1 MILRSILGI
10 AVLTA
15 VLWLFSSNK
24 KAINWWMVV
33 KGLGLQFILAILVL
47 KVPGVSWAFEKFS
60 LAAVTLLDF
69 TREGSMFLFGSLIT
83 DKTPEGEKIGLAYIF
98 AFQVLPT
105 VIFFS
110 AVTSLLYY
118 FGILQKV
125 VKAMAWVMQK
135 TLRLSGAESLA
146 AAGNIFIGQT
156 EAPLLVKPYI
166 AKMSRSELL
175 SLMAGGM
182 ATIAG
187 GVLAAY
193 IGYLG
198 GDDPERQL
206 FFAKH
211 LLTAS
216 VLSAPA
222 ALISAKILL
231 PETEDVEKVAEIS
244 SQDMGAN
251 ALDAISNGTTEGV
264 KLAVNVGAML
274 LVFTALVYG
283 VNYLFVEGI
292 GSWTGLNAW
301 AADFTNGRYDTFSLQ
316 FIMGALL
323 SPIAWILGVPPEDLL
338 LVGQLLGEK
347 TILNEFYAY
356 VTLTDMKNAGL
367 FASERSIIL
376 STYMLCGFANI
387 ASIGIQIGGIGTIA
401 PSRRKDLS
409 ELSIKALIAGTVA
422 SLYTAA
428 IVGLM
433 I

>member
-1 MILRSILGI
+1 MMILRSLLGI

-24 KAINWWMVV
+24 RKVNWAMVG
-33 KGLGLQFILAILVL
+33 KGLLLQFVLALAVL

-60 LAAVTLLDF
+60 LVAVTLLDF
-69 TREGSMFLFGSLIT
+69 TREGSTFLFGSLIT
-83 DKTPEGEKIGLAYIF
+83 ETDNFGYLF

-118 FGILQKV
+118 YYGILQRV

-135 TLRLSGAESLA
+135 TLKLSGAESLA

-166 AKMSRSELL
+166 AGMSRSELL
-175 SLMAGGM
+175 SLMSGGM

-198 GDDPERQL
+198 GDTQEGQL

-231 PETEDVEKVAEIS
+231 PETEDVIEVAEIS
-244 SQDMGAN
+244 SADMGSN

-274 LVFTALVYG
+274 LVFTAIVYG
-283 VNYLFVEGI
+283 ANYIFVEGV

-301 AADFTNGRYDTFSLQ
+301 AAEVTNGRYDSFSLQ

-323 SPIAWILGVPPEDLL
+323 SPIAWILGVPPADLM

-356 VTLTDMKNAGL
+356 VSLTEMKNEGL
-367 FASERSIIL
+367 FTSERSVIL

-387 ASIGIQIGGIGTIA
+387 ASIGIQIGGIGVLA

>member
-33 KGLGLQFILAILVL
+33 KGLGLQIILALLVL

-69 TREGSMFLFGSLIT
+69 TREGSTFLFGSLIT
-83 DKTPEGEKIGLAYIF
+83 DTPDGEKSFGYLF
-98 AFQVLPT
+98 AFPSIAHGHLLLCSHLLIILLWNSPKSGESHGLGHAENTSSIWGRIARRCRQHLHRSDR
-105 VIFFS
+105 S
-110 AVTSLLYY
+110 A
-118 FGILQKV
+118 
-125 VKAMAWVMQK
+125 
-135 TLRLSGAESLA
+135 LA
-146 AAGNIFIGQT
+146 G
-156 EAPLLVKPYI
+156 KPYI

-222 ALISAKILL
+222 ALISAKILYYL
-231 PETEDVEKVAEIS
+231 KLKTVEEVAEIS
-244 SQDMGAN
+244 SQDMGSN

-274 LVFTALVYG
+274 FVFTALVYG

-301 AADFTNGRYDTFSLQ
+301 TADFTNGRYDTFSLQ
-316 FIMGALL
+316 FIMGALIEPYRMD
-323 SPIAWILGVPPEDLL
+323 S
-338 LVGQLLGEK
+338 
-347 TILNEFYAY
+347 
-356 VTLTDMKNAGL
+356 
-367 FASERSIIL
+367 
-376 STYMLCGFANI
+376 
-387 ASIGIQIGGIGTIA
+387 
-401 PSRRKDLS
+401 
-409 ELSIKALIAGTVA
+409 
-422 SLYTAA
+422 
-428 IVGLM
+428 
-433 I
+433 

>member
-1 MILRSILGI
+1 MILRSLLGI
-10 AVLTA
+10 AVLTS

-24 KAINWWMVV
+24 RKVNWAMVG
-33 KGLGLQFILAILVL
+33 KGLLLQFVLALAVL

-60 LAAVTLLDF
+60 LVAVTLLDF
-69 TREGSMFLFGSLIT
+69 TREGSTFLFGSLIT
-83 DKTPEGEKIGLAYIF
+83 ETDNFGYLF

-118 FGILQKV
+118 YGILQRV

-135 TLRLSGAESLA
+135 TLKLSGAESLA

-166 AKMSRSELL
+166 AGMSRSELL
-175 SLMAGGM
+175 SL
-182 ATIAG
+182 
-187 GVLAAY
+187 
-193 IGYLG
+193 G
-198 GDDPERQL
+198 GDTPEGQL

-231 PETEDVEKVAEIS
+231 PETEDVIEVAEIS
-244 SQDMGAN
+244 SADMGSN

-274 LVFTALVYG
+274 LVFTAIVYG
-283 VNYLFVEGI
+283 ANYIFVEGI

-301 AADFTNGRYDTFSLQ
+301 ATEVTNGRYDSFSLQ

-323 SPIAWILGVPPEDLL
+323 SPIAWILGVPPADLM

-356 VTLTDMKNAGL
+356 VSLTEMKNAGL
-367 FASERSIIL
+367 FTSERSIIL

-387 ASIGIQIGGIGTIA
+387 ASIGIQIGGIGVLA

-428 IVGLM
+428 IVGLL

>member
-1 MILRSILGI
+1 MILRSLLGI
-10 AVLTA
+10 AVLTS

-24 KAINWWMVV
+24 RKVNWAMVG
-33 KGLGLQFILAILVL
+33 KGMLLQFVLALAVL

-60 LAAVTLLDF
+60 LVAVTLLDF
-69 TREGSMFLFGSLIT
+69 TREGSTFLFGSLIT
-83 DKTPEGEKIGLAYIF
+83 ETDNFGYLF

-118 FGILQKV
+118 YGILQRV

-135 TLRLSGAESLA
+135 TLKLSGAESLA

-166 AKMSRSELL
+166 AGMSRSELL
-175 SLMAGGM
+175 SLMSGGM

-198 GDDPERQL
+198 GDTQEGQL

-231 PETEDVEKVAEIS
+231 PETEDVIEVAEIS
-244 SQDMGAN
+244 SADMGSN
-251 ALDAISNGTTEGV
+251 ALDAISNGTTQGV

-274 LVFTALVYG
+274 LVFTAIVYG
-283 VNYLFVEGI
+283 ANYIFVEGI

-301 AADFTNGRYDTFSLQ
+301 ATEVTNGRYDSFSLQ

-323 SPIAWILGVPPEDLL
+323 SPIAWILGVPPADLM

-356 VTLTDMKNAGL
+356 VSLTEMKNAGL
-367 FASERSIIL
+367 FTSERSIVL

-387 ASIGIQIGGIGTIA
+387 ASIGIQIGGIGVLA

-428 IVGLM
+428 IVGLL

>member
-33 KGLGLQFILAILVL
+33 KGLGLQFILALLVL

-83 DKTPEGEKIGLAYIF
+83 DETPDGEKIGLAYIF

-118 FGILQKV
+118 YGILQKV

-231 PETEDVEKVAEIS
+231 PETEDVEEVAEIS

>member
-1 MILRSILGI
+1 MILRSVLGI

-24 KAINWWMVV
+24 KAINWWTVV
-33 KGLGLQFILAILVL
+33 KGLALQIILALLVL

-69 TREGSMFLFGSLIT
+69 TKEGSTFLFGSLIT
-83 DKTPEGEKIGLAYIF
+83 DTDSYGYIF

-105 VIFFS
+105 IIFFS
-110 AVTSLLYY
+110 ALTSLLYY
-118 FGILQKV
+118 LGILQKI
-125 VKAMAWVMQK
+125 VKAMAWMMRK

-146 AAGNIFIGQT
+146 AAGNVFIGQT

-175 SLMAGGM
+175 SLMSGGM

-193 IGYLG
+193 IGFLG
-198 GDDPERQL
+198 GDDPQARL
-206 FFAKH
+206 LFAKH
-211 LLTAS
+211 LITAS

-231 PETEDVEKVAEIS
+231 PETENVQEVAEINS
-244 SQDMGAN
+244 EDMGSN
-251 ALDAISNGTTEGV
+251 PLDAISNGTTEGIH
-264 KLAVNVGAML
+264 LAVNVSAML

-283 VNYLFVEGI
+283 LNFMFVEGI
-292 GSWTGLNAW
+292 GSWTGLNDW
-301 AADFTNGRYDTFSLQ
+301 ACNSSGGTYDAFSLQ
-316 FIMGALL
+316 YIMGGIF
-323 SPIAWILGVPPEDLL
+323 SPFAWLLGVPSEDLMM
-338 LVGQLLGEK
+338 VGQLLGEK

-356 VTLTDMKNAGL
+356 SSLTDMQPL
-367 FASERSIIL
+367 LSERSVIL

-409 ELSIKALIAGTVA
+409 ELSIKALIAGTIA

-428 IVGLM
+428 VVGLL

>member
-1 MILRSILGI
+1 MILRSLLGI
-10 AVLTA
+10 AVLTS

-24 KAINWWMVV
+24 RKVNWAMVG
-33 KGLGLQFILAILVL
+33 KGMLLQFVLALAVL

-60 LAAVTLLDF
+60 LVAVTLLDF
-69 TREGSMFLFGSLIT
+69 TREGSTFLFGSLIT
-83 DKTPEGEKIGLAYIF
+83 ETDNFGYLF

-118 FGILQKV
+118 YGILQRV

-135 TLRLSGAESLA
+135 TLKLSGAESLA

-166 AKMSRSELL
+166 AGMSRSELL
-175 SLMAGGM
+175 SLMSGGM

-198 GDDPERQL
+198 GDTQEGQL

-231 PETEDVEKVAEIS
+231 PETEDVIEVAEIS
-244 SQDMGAN
+244 SADMGSN
-251 ALDAISNGTTEGV
+251 ALDAISNGTTQGV

-274 LVFTALVYG
+274 LVFTAIVYG
-283 VNYLFVEGI
+283 ANYIFVEGI

-301 AADFTNGRYDTFSLQ
+301 ATEVTNGRYDSFSLQ

-323 SPIAWILGVPPEDLL
+323 SPIAWILGVPPADLM

-356 VTLTDMKNAGL
+356 VSLTEMKNAGL
-367 FASERSIIL
+367 FTSERSIIL
-376 STYMLCGFANI
+376 STYMLCGFATI
-387 ASIGIQIGGIGTIA
+387 ASIGIQIGGIGVLA

-428 IVGLM
+428 IVGLL

>member
-1 MILRSILGI
+1 MMILRSLLGI

-24 KAINWWMVV
+24 RKVNWAMVG
-33 KGLGLQFILAILVL
+33 KGLLLQFVLALAVL

-60 LAAVTLLDF
+60 LVAVTLLDF
-69 TREGSMFLFGSLIT
+69 TREGSTFLFGSLIT
-83 DKTPEGEKIGLAYIF
+83 ETDNFGYLF

-118 FGILQKV
+118 YGILQRV

-135 TLRLSGAESLA
+135 TLKLSGAESLA
-146 AAGNIFIGQT
+146 AAGNIVIGQT

-166 AKMSRSELL
+166 AGMSRSELL
-175 SLMAGGM
+175 SLMSGGM

-198 GDDPERQL
+198 GDTQEGQL

-231 PETEDVEKVAEIS
+231 PETEDVIEVAEIS
-244 SQDMGAN
+244 SADMGSN

-274 LVFTALVYG
+274 LVFTAIVYG
-283 VNYLFVEGI
+283 ANYIFVEGV

-301 AADFTNGRYDTFSLQ
+301 AAEVTNGRYDSFSLQ

-323 SPIAWILGVPPEDLL
+323 SPIAWILGVPPADLM

-347 TILNEFYAY
+347 TILNAFYAY
-356 VTLTDMKNAGL
+356 VSLTEMKNEGL
-367 FASERSIIL
+367 FTSERSVIL
-376 STYMLCGFANI
+376 STYMLCRFANI
-387 ASIGIQIGGIGTIA
+387 ASIGIQIGGIGVLA

>member
-1 MILRSILGI
+1 
-10 AVLTA
+10 
-15 VLWLFSSNK
+15 
-24 KAINWWMVV
+24 
-33 KGLGLQFILAILVL
+33 
-47 KVPGVSWAFEKFS
+47 
-60 LAAVTLLDF
+60 
-69 TREGSMFLFGSLIT
+69 
-83 DKTPEGEKIGLAYIF
+83 
-98 AFQVLPT
+98 
-105 VIFFS
+105 
-110 AVTSLLYY
+110 
-118 FGILQKV
+118 
-125 VKAMAWVMQK
+125 MQK
-135 TLRLSGAESLA
+135 TLKLSGAESLA

-166 AKMSRSELL
+166 AGMSRSELL
-175 SLMAGGM
+175 SLMSGGM

-198 GDDPERQL
+198 GDTPEGQL

-231 PETEDVEKVAEIS
+231 PETEDVIEVAEIS
-244 SQDMGAN
+244 SADMGSN

-274 LVFTALVYG
+274 LVFTAIVYG
-283 VNYLFVEGI
+283 ANYIFVEGI

-301 AADFTNGRYDTFSLQ
+301 ATEVTNGRYDSFSLQ

-323 SPIAWILGVPPEDLL
+323 SPIAWILGVPPADLM

-356 VTLTDMKNAGL
+356 VSLTEMKNAGL
-367 FASERSIIL
+367 FTSERSIIL

-387 ASIGIQIGGIGTIA
+387 ASIGIQIGGIGVLA

-428 IVGLM
+428 IVGLL

>member
-1 MILRSILGI
+1 MILRSLLGI
-10 AVLTA
+10 LVLTGT
-15 VLWLFSSNK
+15 LWLLSSNK
-24 KAINWWMVV
+24 KQINWIMVI
-33 KGLGLQFILAILVL
+33 KGILMQAVLAFLVL
-47 KVPGVSWAFEKFS
+47 KVPGVSWLFDKFS
-60 LAAVTLLDF
+60 MLAVTLLDF
-69 TREGSMFLFGSLIT
+69 TREGSEFLFGALISNT
-83 DKTPEGEKIGLAYIF
+83 EGFGYIF

-105 VIFFS
+105 IIFFS

-118 FGILQKV
+118 YGILQRV
-125 VKAMAWVMQK
+125 VRAMAWVMQK
-135 TLRLSGAESLA
+135 TLHLSGAESLA

-166 AKMSRSELL
+166 KNMSRSELL
-175 SLMAGGM
+175 SLMSGGM

-198 GDDPERQL
+198 GPTEAGQV

-231 PETEDVEKVAEIS
+231 PETENVEKVARIS
-244 SQDMGAN
+244 GDQMGSN
-251 ALDAISNGTTEGV
+251 ALDAISNGTTEGM

-283 VNYLFVEGI
+283 ANYLFVEGI
-292 GSWTGLNAW
+292 GSWTGLNDW
-301 AADFTNGRYDTFSLQ
+301 AFKVTDGRYDTFSLQ
-316 FIMGALL
+316 FIMGAIL
-323 SPIAWILGVPPEDLL
+323 SPIAWILGVPSHDLM

-356 VTLTDMKNAGL
+356 VSLTEMRDAGL
-367 FASERSIIL
+367 FQSERSVIL

-387 ASIGIQIGGIGTIA
+387 ASIGIQIGGIGVLA

-409 ELSIKALIAGTVA
+409 ELGVKALIAGTVA

-428 IVGLM
+428 IVGMM

>member
-1 MILRSILGI
+1 MMILRSLLGI

-24 KAINWWMVV
+24 RKVNWAMVG
-33 KGLGLQFILAILVL
+33 KGLLLQFVLALAVL

-60 LAAVTLLDF
+60 LVAVTLLDF
-69 TREGSMFLFGSLIT
+69 TREGSTFLFGSLIT
-83 DKTPEGEKIGLAYIF
+83 ETDNFGYLF

-118 FGILQKV
+118 YGILQRV

-135 TLRLSGAESLA
+135 TLKLSGAESLA

-166 AKMSRSELL
+166 AGMSRSELL
-175 SLMAGGM
+175 SLMSGGM

-198 GDDPERQL
+198 GDTQEGQL

-231 PETEDVEKVAEIS
+231 PETEDVIEVAEIS
-244 SQDMGAN
+244 SADMGSN

-274 LVFTALVYG
+274 LVFTAIVYG
-283 VNYLFVEGI
+283 ANYIFVEGV
-292 GSWTGLNAW
+292 GSWTGLNVW
-301 AADFTNGRYDTFSLQ
+301 AAEVTNGRYDSFSLQ

-323 SPIAWILGVPPEDLL
+323 SPIAWILGVPPADLM

-356 VTLTDMKNAGL
+356 VSLTEMKNEGL
-367 FASERSIIL
+367 FTSERSVIL

-387 ASIGIQIGGIGTIA
+387 ASIGIQIGGIGVLA

>member
-1 MILRSILGI
+1 MILRSLLGI
-10 AVLTA
+10 AVLTS

-24 KAINWWMVV
+24 RKVNWAMVG
-33 KGLGLQFILAILVL
+33 KGLLLQFVLALAVL

-60 LAAVTLLDF
+60 LVAVTLLDF
-69 TREGSMFLFGSLIT
+69 TREGSTFLFGSLIT
-83 DKTPEGEKIGLAYIF
+83 ETDNFGYLF

-118 FGILQKV
+118 YGILQRV

-135 TLRLSGAESLA
+135 TLKLSGAESLA

-166 AKMSRSELL
+166 AGMSRSELL
-175 SLMAGGM
+175 SLMSGGM

-198 GDDPERQL
+198 GDTQEGQL

-231 PETEDVEKVAEIS
+231 PETEDVIEVAEIS
-244 SQDMGAN
+244 SADMGSN

-274 LVFTALVYG
+274 LVFTAIVYG
-283 VNYLFVEGI
+283 ANYIFVEGI

-301 AADFTNGRYDTFSLQ
+301 ATEVTNGRYDSFSLQ

-323 SPIAWILGVPPEDLL
+323 SPIAWILGVPPADLM

-356 VTLTDMKNAGL
+356 VSLTEMKNAGL
-367 FASERSIIL
+367 FTSERSIIL

-387 ASIGIQIGGIGTIA
+387 ASIGIQIGGIGVLA

-428 IVGLM
+428 IVGLL

>member
-1 MILRSILGI
+1 MMILRSLLGI

-24 KAINWWMVV
+24 RKVNWAMVG
-33 KGLGLQFILAILVL
+33 KGLLLQFVLALAVL

-60 LAAVTLLDF
+60 LVAVTLLDF
-69 TREGSMFLFGSLIT
+69 TREGSTFLFGSLIT
-83 DKTPEGEKIGLAYIF
+83 ETDNFGYLF

-118 FGILQKV
+118 YGILQRV

-135 TLRLSGAESLA
+135 TLKLSGAESLA

-166 AKMSRSELL
+166 AGMSRSELL
-175 SLMAGGM
+175 SLMSGGM

-198 GDDPERQL
+198 GDTQEGQL

-231 PETEDVEKVAEIS
+231 PEKEDVIEVAEIS
-244 SQDMGAN
+244 SADMGSN

-274 LVFTALVYG
+274 LVFTAIVYG
-283 VNYLFVEGI
+283 ANYIFVEGV

-301 AADFTNGRYDTFSLQ
+301 AAEVTNGRYDSFSLQ

-323 SPIAWILGVPPEDLL
+323 SPIAWILGVPPADLM

-356 VTLTDMKNAGL
+356 VSLTEMKNEGL
-367 FASERSIIL
+367 FTSERSVIL

-387 ASIGIQIGGIGTIA
+387 ASIGIQIGGIGVLA

>member
-1 MILRSILGI
+1 MMILRSLLGI

-24 KAINWWMVV
+24 RKVNWAMVG
-33 KGLGLQFILAILVL
+33 KGLLLQFVLALAVL

-60 LAAVTLLDF
+60 LVAVTLLDF
-69 TREGSMFLFGSLIT
+69 TREGSTFLFGSLIT
-83 DKTPEGEKIGLAYIF
+83 ETDNFGYLF

-118 FGILQKV
+118 YGILQRV

-135 TLRLSGAESLA
+135 TLKLSGAESLA

-166 AKMSRSELL
+166 AGMSRSELL
-175 SLMAGGM
+175 SLMSGGM

-198 GDDPERQL
+198 GDTPEGQL

-222 ALISAKILL
+222 AIISAKILL
-231 PETEDVEKVAEIS
+231 PETEDVIEVAEIS
-244 SQDMGAN
+244 SADMGSN
-251 ALDAISNGTTEGV
+251 ALDAISNGTTQGV

-274 LVFTALVYG
+274 LVFTAIVYG
-283 VNYLFVEGI
+283 ANYIFVEGV

-301 AADFTNGRYDTFSLQ
+301 AAEVTNGRYDSFSLQ

-323 SPIAWILGVPPEDLL
+323 SPIAWILGVPPADLM

-356 VTLTDMKNAGL
+356 VSLTEMKNEGL
-367 FASERSIIL
+367 FTSERSVIL

-387 ASIGIQIGGIGTIA
+387 ASIGIQIGGIGVLA

-409 ELSIKALIAGTVA
+409 ELSIKALVAGTVA

>member
-1 MILRSILGI
+1 MMILRSLLGI

-24 KAINWWMVV
+24 RKVNWAMVG
-33 KGLGLQFILAILVL
+33 KGLLLQFVLALAVL

-60 LAAVTLLDF
+60 LVAVTLLDF
-69 TREGSMFLFGSLIT
+69 TREGSTFLFGSLIT
-83 DKTPEGEKIGLAYIF
+83 ETDNFGYLF

-118 FGILQKV
+118 YGILQRV

-135 TLRLSGAESLA
+135 TLKLSGAESLA

-166 AKMSRSELL
+166 AGMSRSELL
-175 SLMAGGM
+175 SLMSGGM

-198 GDDPERQL
+198 GDTPEGQL
-206 FFAKH
+206 FFSKH

-222 ALISAKILL
+222 AIISAKILL
-231 PETEDVEKVAEIS
+231 PETEDVIEVAEIS
-244 SQDMGAN
+244 SADMGSN
-251 ALDAISNGTTEGV
+251 ALDAISNGTTQGV

-274 LVFTALVYG
+274 LVFTAIVYG
-283 VNYLFVEGI
+283 ANYIFVEGV

-301 AADFTNGRYDTFSLQ
+301 AAEVTNGRYDSFSLQ

-323 SPIAWILGVPPEDLL
+323 SPIAWILGVPPADLM

-356 VTLTDMKNAGL
+356 VSLTEMKNEGL
-367 FASERSIIL
+367 FTSERSVIL

-387 ASIGIQIGGIGTIA
+387 ASIGIQIGGIGVLA

>member
-1 MILRSILGI
+1 MMILRSVLGI

-24 KAINWWMVV
+24 RKVNWAMVG
-33 KGLGLQFILAILVL
+33 KGLLLQFVLALAVL

-60 LAAVTLLDF
+60 LVAVTLLDF
-69 TREGSMFLFGSLIT
+69 TREGSTFLFGSLIT
-83 DKTPEGEKIGLAYIF
+83 ETDNFGYLF

-118 FGILQKV
+118 YGILQRV
-125 VKAMAWVMQK
+125 VKAMAWVMRK
-135 TLRLSGAESLA
+135 TLKLSGAESLA

-166 AKMSRSELL
+166 AGMSRSELL
-175 SLMAGGM
+175 SLMSGGM

-198 GDDPERQL
+198 GDTPEGQL
-206 FFAKH
+206 FVAKH

-222 ALISAKILL
+222 AIISAKILL
-231 PETEDVEKVAEIS
+231 PETEDVIEVAEIS
-244 SQDMGAN
+244 SADMGSN
-251 ALDAISNGTTEGV
+251 ALDAISNGTTQGV

-274 LVFTALVYG
+274 LVFTAIVYG
-283 VNYLFVEGI
+283 ANYIFVESI

-301 AADFTNGRYDTFSLQ
+301 AAEVTDGRYDSFSLQ

-323 SPIAWILGVPPEDLL
+323 SPIAWILGVPAADLM

-356 VTLTDMKNAGL
+356 VSLTEMKNEGL
-367 FASERSIIL
+367 FTSERSVIL

-387 ASIGIQIGGIGTIA
+387 ASIGIQIGGIGVLA

>member
-1 MILRSILGI
+1 MILRSVLGI

-24 KAINWWMVV
+24 KAINWWTVV
-33 KGLGLQFILAILVL
+33 KGLALQIILALLIL

-69 TREGSMFLFGSLIT
+69 TKEGSTFLFGSLIT
-83 DKTPEGEKIGLAYIF
+83 DTDSYGYIF

-105 VIFFS
+105 IIFFS
-110 AVTSLLYY
+110 ALTSLLYY
-118 FGILQKV
+118 LGILQKIV
-125 VKAMAWVMQK
+125 RAMAWMMRK

-146 AAGNIFIGQT
+146 AAGNVFIGQT

-175 SLMAGGM
+175 SLMSGGM

-193 IGYLG
+193 IGFLG
-198 GDDPERQL
+198 GDDPEARL
-206 FFAKH
+206 LFAKH
-211 LLTAS
+211 LITAS

-231 PETEDVEKVAEIS
+231 PETENVQEVAKINSE
-244 SQDMGAN
+244 DMGSN
-251 ALDAISNGTTEGV
+251 PLDAISNGTSEGI

-283 VNYLFVEGI
+283 LNYMFVEGI
-292 GSWTGLNAW
+292 GSWSGLNEWAW
-301 AADFTNGRYDTFSLQ
+301 NTSNGRYDAFSLQ
-316 FIMGALL
+316 YIMGGIF
-323 SPIAWILGVPPEDLL
+323 SPFAWLLGVPSEDLMM
-338 LVGQLLGEK
+338 VGQLLGEK

-356 VTLTDMKNAGL
+356 SSLTDMQPHL
-367 FASERSIIL
+367 SERSVIL

-409 ELSIKALIAGTVA
+409 ELSIKALIAGTIA

-428 IVGLM
+428 VVGLL

>member
-1 MILRSILGI
+1 MILRSLLGI

-24 KAINWWMVV
+24 RKVNWAMVG
-33 KGLGLQFILAILVL
+33 KGLLLQFVLALAVL

-60 LAAVTLLDF
+60 LVAVTLLDF
-69 TREGSMFLFGSLIT
+69 TREGSTFLFGSLIT
-83 DKTPEGEKIGLAYIF
+83 ETDNFGYLF

-118 FGILQKV
+118 YGILQRV

-135 TLRLSGAESLA
+135 TLKLSGAESLA

-166 AKMSRSELL
+166 AGMSRSELL
-175 SLMAGGM
+175 SLMSGGM

-198 GDDPERQL
+198 GRTTINQL

-222 ALISAKILL
+222 AIISAKILL
-231 PETEDVEKVAEIS
+231 PETEDVIEVAEIS
-244 SQDMGAN
+244 SADMGSN

-274 LVFTALVYG
+274 LVITAIVYG
-283 VNYLFVEGI
+283 ANYIFVEGV

-301 AADFTNGRYDTFSLQ
+301 AAEVTNGRYDSFSLQ

-323 SPIAWILGVPPEDLL
+323 SPIAWILGVPPADLM

-356 VTLTDMKNAGL
+356 VSLTEMKNEGL
-367 FASERSIIL
+367 FTSERSVIL

-387 ASIGIQIGGIGTIA
+387 ASIGIQIGGIGVLA

>member
-1 MILRSILGI
+1 
-10 AVLTA
+10 VLA
-15 VLWLFSSNK
+15 
-24 KAINWWMVV
+24 
-33 KGLGLQFILAILVL
+33 LAVL

-60 LAAVTLLDF
+60 LVAVTLLDF
-69 TREGSMFLFGSLIT
+69 TREGSTFLFGSLIT
-83 DKTPEGEKIGLAYIF
+83 ETDNFGYLF

-118 FGILQKV
+118 YGILQRV

-135 TLRLSGAESLA
+135 TLKLSGAESLA

-166 AKMSRSELL
+166 AGMSRSELL
-175 SLMAGGM
+175 SLMSGGM

-198 GDDPERQL
+198 GDTQEGQL

-231 PETEDVEKVAEIS
+231 PETEDVIEVAEIS
-244 SQDMGAN
+244 SADMGSN

-274 LVFTALVYG
+274 LVFTAIVYG
-283 VNYLFVEGI
+283 ANYIFVEGV

-301 AADFTNGRYDTFSLQ
+301 AAEVTNGRYDSFSLQ

-323 SPIAWILGVPPEDLL
+323 SPIAWILGVPPADLM

-356 VTLTDMKNAGL
+356 VSLTEMKNEGL
-367 FASERSIIL
+367 FTSERSVIL

-387 ASIGIQIGGIGTIA
+387 ASIGIQIGGIGVLA

>member
-1 MILRSILGI
+1 MMILRSLLGI

-24 KAINWWMVV
+24 RKVNWAMVG
-33 KGLGLQFILAILVL
+33 KGLLLQFVLALAVL

-60 LAAVTLLDF
+60 LVAVTLLDF
-69 TREGSMFLFGSLIT
+69 TREGSTFLFGSLIT
-83 DKTPEGEKIGLAYIF
+83 ETDNFGYLF

-118 FGILQKV
+118 YGILQRV

-135 TLRLSGAESLA
+135 TLKLSGAESLA

-166 AKMSRSELL
+166 AGMSRSELL
-175 SLMAGGM
+175 SLMSGGM

-198 GDDPERQL
+198 GDTQEGQL

-231 PETEDVEKVAEIS
+231 PETEDVIEVAKIS
-244 SQDMGAN
+244 SADMGSN

-274 LVFTALVYG
+274 LVFTAIVYG
-283 VNYLFVEGI
+283 ANYIFVEGI

-301 AADFTNGRYDTFSLQ
+301 AAEVTNGRYDSFSLQ

-323 SPIAWILGVPPEDLL
+323 SPIAWILGVPPADLM

-356 VTLTDMKNAGL
+356 VSLTEMKNEGL
-367 FASERSIIL
+367 FTSERSVIL

-387 ASIGIQIGGIGTIA
+387 ASIGIQIGGIGVLA

>member
-1 MILRSILGI
+1 MMILRSLLGI

-24 KAINWWMVV
+24 RKVNWAMVG
-33 KGLGLQFILAILVL
+33 KGLLLQFVLALAVL

-60 LAAVTLLDF
+60 LVAVTLLDF
-69 TREGSMFLFGSLIT
+69 TREGSTFLFGSLIT
-83 DKTPEGEKIGLAYIF
+83 ETDNFGYLF

-118 FGILQKV
+118 YGILQRV

-135 TLRLSGAESLA
+135 TLKLSGAESLA

-166 AKMSRSELL
+166 AGMSRSELL
-175 SLMAGGM
+175 SLMSGGM

-198 GDDPERQL
+198 GDTQEGQL

-231 PETEDVEKVAEIS
+231 PETQDVIEVAEIS
-244 SQDMGAN
+244 SADMGSN

-274 LVFTALVYG
+274 LVFTAIVYG
-283 VNYLFVEGI
+283 ANYIFVEGV

-301 AADFTNGRYDTFSLQ
+301 AVEVTNGRYDSFSLQ

-323 SPIAWILGVPPEDLL
+323 SPIAWILGVPPADLM

-356 VTLTDMKNAGL
+356 VSLTEMKNEGL
-367 FASERSIIL
+367 FTSERSVIL

-387 ASIGIQIGGIGTIA
+387 ASIGIQIGGIGVLA

>member
-1 MILRSILGI
+1 MILRSLLGI
-10 AVLTA
+10 AVLTS

-24 KAINWWMVV
+24 RKVNWAMVG
-33 KGLGLQFILAILVL
+33 KGLLLQFVLALAVL

-60 LAAVTLLDF
+60 LVAVTLLDF
-69 TREGSMFLFGSLIT
+69 TREGSTFLFGSLIT
-83 DKTPEGEKIGLAYIF
+83 ETDNFGYLF

-118 FGILQKV
+118 YGILQRV

-135 TLRLSGAESLA
+135 TLKLSGAESLA

-156 EAPLLVKPYI
+156 EAPLLVKHSI
-166 AKMSRSELL
+166 AGMSRSELL
-175 SLMAGGM
+175 SLMSGGM

-193 IGYLG
+193 IGSLG
-198 GDDPERQL
+198 GDTPEGQL

-231 PETEDVEKVAEIS
+231 PETEDVIEVAEIS
-244 SQDMGAN
+244 SADMGSN

-274 LVFTALVYG
+274 LVFTAIVYG
-283 VNYLFVEGI
+283 ANYIFVEGI

-301 AADFTNGRYDTFSLQ
+301 ATEVTNGRYDSFSLQ

-323 SPIAWILGVPPEDLL
+323 SPIAWILGVPPADLM

-356 VTLTDMKNAGL
+356 VSLTEMKNAGL
-367 FASERSIIL
+367 FTSERSIIL

-387 ASIGIQIGGIGTIA
+387 ASIGIQIGGIGVLA

-428 IVGLM
+428 IVGLL